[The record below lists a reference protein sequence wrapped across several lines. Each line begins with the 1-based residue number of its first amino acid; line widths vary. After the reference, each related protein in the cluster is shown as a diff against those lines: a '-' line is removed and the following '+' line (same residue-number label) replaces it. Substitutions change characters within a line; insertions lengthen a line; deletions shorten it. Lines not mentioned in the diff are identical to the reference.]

1 MTDEGADIDLQ
12 RRLTSLPARPVTE
25 PEVEALS
32 EDADGVDLSPA
43 SIRVS
48 NPPEV
53 TSVFVEREG
62 TLQVAGFSPSEDA
75 WFVYG
80 RWTDRDKSDRAVY
93 RLVDRWD
100 TRYYDE
106 LTDVRA

>member
-1 MTDEGADIDLQ
+1 MTDEPPEVDTQ
-12 RRLTSLPARPVTE
+12 RKLSSLPARALSE
-25 PEVEALS
+25 AEVEALS
-32 EDADGVDLSPA
+32 EESGEVDLSPA

-48 NPPEV
+48 DPPEV
-53 TSVFVEREG
+53 TSVFVERDG
-62 TLQVAGFSPSEDA
+62 TLQVAGFSPREGA

-80 RWTDRDKSDRAVY
+80 SWTDRHKSDRAVY

-106 LTDVRA
+106 LTDPRA